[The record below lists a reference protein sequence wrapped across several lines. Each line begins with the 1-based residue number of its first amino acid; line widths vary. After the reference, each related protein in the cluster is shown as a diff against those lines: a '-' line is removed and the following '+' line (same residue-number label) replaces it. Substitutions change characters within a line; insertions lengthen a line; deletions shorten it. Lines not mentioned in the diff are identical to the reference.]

1 VTRDERR
8 TQQGVALAVW
18 LAEDRRT
25 VEVADGELVGQ
36 GFAPY
41 LDEARTIPLVED
53 GRSPV
58 LPGVFCTRVAG
69 VAFHDDAVQ
78 LPHFAA
84 GRRVEIRAE
93 PANAQDRHPLAVF
106 GGGRRVGYLP
116 APVAGS
122 LAPAGTRVG
131 RGIVVMEW
139 SSNGVRQGITVLGS
153 MQVTLEIFPE
163 M

>member
-1 VTRDERR
+1 VPRDERR
-8 TQQGVALAVW
+8 AKAEVVLAVW

-36 GFAPY
+36 GFVPY
-41 LDEARTIPLVED
+41 LDEALTVPLMED

-69 VAFHDDAVQ
+69 VPFHDDVVQ
-78 LPHFAA
+78 LPHFSA
-84 GRRVEIRAE
+84 GRRVEILAE
-93 PANAQDRHPLAVF
+93 PANAQDRHPLAVY
-106 GGGRRVGYLP
+106 GGGLRVGYVP

-131 RGIVVMEW
+131 RGIIVMEW

-153 MQVTLEIFPE
+153 MQVNLRISPE
-163 M
+163 V

>member
-1 VTRDERR
+1 MPGHDRR
-8 TQQGVALAVW
+8 AKEGLALAVW
-18 LAEDRRT
+18 LTEDRRT
-25 VEVADGELVGQ
+25 VEVADGELIGL

-41 LDEARTIPLVED
+41 LDEACTIPVVED

-69 VAFHDDAVQ
+69 VPFHDDVVQ
-78 LPHFAA
+78 SSHFSA

-93 PANAQDRHPLAVF
+93 PANARDRHPLAVY
-106 GGGRRVGYLP
+106 GGGLRVGYLP

-131 RGIVVMEW
+131 RGIIVMEW

-153 MQVTLEIFPE
+153 MQVSLRIFPE
-163 M
+163 A